1 MLIVLQIE
9 TIESVVAEDD
19 LTVVFN
25 LKTVTGPFEIYMAFP
40 GSSIV
45 PKDLVESGMTLT
57 QSQWV
62 VDHLSSYLTLHGTQL
77 NL

>member
-1 MLIVLQIE
+1 MPEDLYAYRSQIE

-40 GSSIV
+40 G
-45 PKDLVESGMTLT
+45 L
-57 QSQWV
+57 Q
-62 VDHLSSYLTLHGTQL
+62 
-77 NL
+77 